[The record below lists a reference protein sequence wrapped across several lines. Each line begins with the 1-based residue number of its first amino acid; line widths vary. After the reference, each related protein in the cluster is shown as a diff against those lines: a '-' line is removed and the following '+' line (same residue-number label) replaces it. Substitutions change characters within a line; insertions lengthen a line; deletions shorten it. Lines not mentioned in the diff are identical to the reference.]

1 MINFINRTFKI
12 LDLYEKLLAF
22 YVFFLILISLVIEL
36 IGIGMIIPIIG
47 ILVNYENLIENKFI
61 NYFYVVLSNPSKE
74 VATLYAMS
82 FLSIIYFIKVL
93 FFIHLTERQSEFV
106 KKVKIKI

>member
-1 MINFINRTFKI
+1 MINFINRTLTI
-12 LDLYEKLLAF
+12 LNLYEKLLAF

-61 NYFYVVLSNPSKE
+61 NYFYIILSKPSKE
-74 VATLYAMS
+74 MATLYSMS
-82 FLSIIYFIKVL
+82 FLSLIYFMKVL

-106 KKVKIKI
+106 KQDY